1 MTQEHVA
8 IIGGSSGIGLATA
21 KRLLELDMKVTI
33 TGRSEDRLKLARQEL
48 SGDVAVA
55 AFDATQSDEVRK
67 FFDGLGA
74 FDHLVLSVTGRK
86 GIGQFATLDLAEVRR
101 GYDEKVWPQLYCAQ
115 QALPKIRKDGS
126 ITFVSAVSAQMS
138 APGIAGVAAIN
149 GALLTVVPILAK
161 ELKPLRVNAVA
172 PGVINTPWWDFLP
185 RDQREAAFADYAQ
198 RTPVGRIGEP
208 DDVAKSIDYLV
219 SNSFVTGQILT
230 CDGGLQLAA

>member
-1 MTQEHVA
+1 MIEEHTV
-8 IIGGSSGIGLATA
+8 IVGGSSGIGLATA
-21 KRLLELDMKVTI
+21 RRLLAQGMQVTI
-33 TGRSEDRLKLARQEL
+33 TGRSEDRLNRARQEL
-48 SGDVAVA
+48 SGEVAVA
-55 AFDATQSDEVRK
+55 AFDATQSDEVRR
-67 FFDGLGA
+67 FFDDLGA

-86 GIGQFATLDLAEVRR
+86 GIGQFATLDLAEVRS
-101 GYDEKVWPQLYCAQ
+101 GYDEKVWPQLFCAQ
-115 QALPKIRKDGS
+115 QALPNVRKEGS

-138 APGIAGVAAIN
+138 APGLAGVAAIN

-185 RDQREAAFADYAQ
+185 QDQREAAFADYAR

-208 DDVAKSIDYLV
+208 DDVAKSIAYLIT
-219 SNSFVTGQILT
+219 NSFVTGQVLT